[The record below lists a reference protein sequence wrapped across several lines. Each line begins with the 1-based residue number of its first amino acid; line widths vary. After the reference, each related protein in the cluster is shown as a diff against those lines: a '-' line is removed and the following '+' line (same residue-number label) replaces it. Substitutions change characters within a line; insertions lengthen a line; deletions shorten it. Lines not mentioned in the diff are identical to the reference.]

1 MIFKAG
7 KARRHGGSGVST
19 TRGPDGK
26 KNMAGFLKE

>member
-1 MIFKAG
+1 MRG
-7 KARRHGGSGVST
+7 KQGGMRGSGVST